1 MQDDSENNN
10 AIDQN
15 EDKDGFLSS
24 MVAHIVQAPNET
36 SKDDTTHNGSNVE
49 DVKVSQENEKNAN
62 YPEPFPKIP
71 KVNEDLDNH
80 KIIDPTEEFFEEDTA
95 MTKKLQDLKDT
106 LSQWTK
112 YPTLPSYS
120 MDDVNDQDYKVPNP
134 TPKASI
140 IGNLNDDNLNHNDAP
155 MESPDEEIE
164 VETVSL
170 KSNTTKQQP
179 TEETAIS
186 FKRGEVVLRS
196 QPFTYVLE
204 AQFRTS
210 VCDYCLQQCQDNE
223 TMKGKRCSACK
234 IVYYCNTSCQK
245 KAWFNHHREEC
256 ICLRKVSSNILQ
268 GQIL

>member
-1 MQDDSENNN
+1 
-10 AIDQN
+10 
-15 EDKDGFLSS
+15 
-24 MVAHIVQAPNET
+24 MVTHIVQSPNET
-36 SKDDTTHNGSNVE
+36 LKDVTTDNGSNIE
-49 DVKVSQENEKNAN
+49 DIKVSQENEKNAN
-62 YPEPFPKIP
+62 YSDILPKIP
-71 KVNEDLDNH
+71 IENKDLDNQ
-80 KIIDPTEEFFEEDTA
+80 KIIDPAEKNFQDA
-95 MTKKLQDLKDT
+95 AINKKLQDLKDT

-155 MESPDEEIE
+155 MDSPDEEIE
-164 VETVSL
+164 VETISL
-170 KSNTTKQQP
+170 KSNNSKQP
-179 TEETAIS
+179 EETAIS

-256 ICLRKVSSNILQ
+256 ICLRKVSNNILQ
-268 GQIL
+268 GQPLYCKVNFFLQESHTFSISF